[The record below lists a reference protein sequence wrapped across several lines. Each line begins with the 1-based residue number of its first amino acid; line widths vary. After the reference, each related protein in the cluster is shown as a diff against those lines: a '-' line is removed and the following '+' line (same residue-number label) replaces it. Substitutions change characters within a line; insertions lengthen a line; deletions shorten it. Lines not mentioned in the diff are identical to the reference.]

1 MEQNMQT
8 IPIDE
13 RRARDVHGNAKPEAL
28 RESLLYLRDVEKSYG
43 DKRVLDNVD
52 LAVRAGEICSV
63 VGPSGCGK
71 STLLKL
77 ILGHERPTKGEVLIS
92 GNPVGY
98 PDPSRGIVF
107 QKYSLYPHLSV
118 LDNVLLGKKFT
129 MGMWRWTKERKHA
142 REEAMA
148 YLSEVRL
155 ADNANKFP
163 HELSGGMQQ
172 RAAIAQALIV
182 RPQILLMDEP
192 FGALDPEVRER
203 LQVFLLE
210 MWEKYK
216 MTIFFVTHDLE
227 EAIFV
232 GTRVVLLSQHYI
244 DDRGDAP
251 EVRRGA
257 KVICDYPLA
266 QQALS
271 TKVKKT
277 AEFGELIE
285 MLRGQFKPAKRHHV
299 REFDLRH
306 SDSFQTLRPEENRGG

>member
-1 MEQNMQT
+1 MGQ
-8 IPIDE
+8 PD
-13 RRARDVHGNAKPEAL
+13 AL
-28 RESLLYLRDVEKSYG
+28 RDALLYLRDVEKSYG
-43 DKRVLDNVD
+43 DNLVLDNVD

-63 VGPSGCGK
+63 IGPSGCGK

-77 ILGHERPTKGEVLIS
+77 ILGHERPSAGEVLINGS
-92 GNPVGY
+92 PVGY
-98 PDPSRGIVF
+98 PDPTRGIVF
-107 QKYSLYPHLSV
+107 QKYSLYPHLTV

-129 MGMWRWTKERKHA
+129 MGMWQWMKEYKHA

-155 ADNANKFP
+155 ADNASKFP

-172 RAAIAQALIV
+172 RAAIAQALIM
-182 RPQILLMDEP
+182 RPKILLMDEP
-192 FGALDPEVRER
+192 FGALDPDVRER

-227 EAIFV
+227 EAIYV
-232 GTRVVLLSQHYI
+232 GTRVVLLSQYYT

-271 TKVKKT
+271 TEVKKT
-277 AEFGELIE
+277 AEFSELIE
-285 MLRGQFKPAKRHHV
+285 GLRGQFKPTRRHHV
-299 REFDLRH
+299 TAFDLRH
-306 SDSFQTLRPEENRGG
+306 SDSFQTLRREEHKNSATT